1 MSEFTREAL
10 GEIYSDYMDQIKEP
24 INFQMIKQKMIK
36 HEYKMPVE
44 FIRDMNL
51 TFDNCLE
58 YNMEGSLYY
67 KHAKKLK
74 KKL

>member
-1 MSEFTREAL
+1 
-10 GEIYSDYMDQIKEP
+10 
-24 INFQMIKQKMIK
+24 MIR

-51 TFDNCLE
+51 TFDNCIE
-58 YNMEGSLYY
+58 FNIEGSLYY

-74 KKL
+74 KKLQA